1 MTLADIVWLVGWATA
16 CYIWFWAGRKEG
28 RNQGLDM
35 AQMMIAGHV
44 LRKYNV
50 VSIHD
55 IPDAKDRKDAD
66 DLLKVIGW
74 DR

>member
-1 MTLADIVWLVGWATA
+1 MTFMGILFAIFGVAYGAYQRGANVG
-16 CYIWFWAGRKEG
+16 K
-28 RNQGLDM
+28 NQGLDI